1 MKTKDQLRRK
11 FLTLR
16 KKKYFDVS
24 KDKFNQ
30 LINYIKKKNKRKKI
44 FYIAL
49 YYPSNYEIDVLK
61 ITNSLKLS
69 KTKFLLPKIKDG
81 NLLKFTEWSERDVLL
96 VNKFGIPEPIET
108 QKSFFPDVVL
118 VPLLAFDNNKNR
130 LGYGR
135 GYYDRYLNNLK
146 KLNKKIEAIGVA
158 FSFQNYKK
166 IPSSSYDFKLNNVFT
181 EKGFLQ

>member
-1 MKTKDQLRRK
+1 M
-11 FLTLR
+11 
-16 KKKYFDVS
+16 
-24 KDKFNQ
+24 
-30 LINYIKKKNKRKKI
+30 
-44 FYIAL
+44 
-49 YYPSNYEIDVLK
+49 
-61 ITNSLKLS
+61 
-69 KTKFLLPKIKDG
+69 PKIKDG
-81 NLLKFTEWSERDVLL
+81 NLLKFTEWSEKDVLL

-108 QKSFFPDVVL
+108 QKSFFPDIVL